1 MERLSGLDAAF
12 LALETAA
19 DHMHVMAVAVLD
31 PSTSPVGFNA
41 ATVKRLVEERLPQI
55 PAFRRRLV
63 EVPFNLHHPLWVE
76 DPDFDLD
83 YHVRQMA
90 VIAPGGVRELAAL
103 VGDIASWPL
112 DRTRPLWQIWV
123 VEGLEDGNVGLIAK
137 VHHSAIDG
145 AAGVDVLAQLVD
157 LEPVAPRAA
166 DEPTPWRPDRVP
178 SDIEMI
184 FGSMVSIAK
193 RPVQMARAGVNLGRG
208 LLRLGQRA
216 REGSM
221 SGGAAPFTAPR
232 LPWNGT
238 ITPHRKVAFAEIT
251 LADVKE
257 VKDAFGVTVN
267 DVVLAV
273 VAGALRRYLD
283 AREELPDRPLVAVV
297 PTNVRTES
305 TRGVAGNVVSAMF
318 ASLPSELADPVARL
332 AAVADSMSVAKQT
345 HRDIGGTLLGEWAE
359 VATAPILH
367 NGIQLYRRFADRVR
381 PIHNLVISNV
391 PGPPVPVYMAGARI
405 VSLVPMGPIFDGAG
419 LNVTVL
425 SYLDRVDVG
434 FMACRETVPGIWG
447 MAAAVPDAMAELLA
461 AARTVERAEG
471 APADGAR
478 DAEIDEPDVADPPV
492 VEVDLTEVVA
502 THVEAYPDAG

>member
-1 MERLSGLDAAF
+1 MRQLSGLDATF
-12 LALETAA
+12 LHLETSTTFGHVSGLALYSRPSA
-19 DHMHVMAVAVLD
+19 DFDPYRTVYERFEALSGRVGPLHEKLLD
-31 PSTSPVGFNA
+31 
-41 ATVKRLVEERLPQI
+41 
-55 PAFRRRLV
+55 
-63 EVPFNLHHPLWVE
+63 VPLGLDHPYWIV
-76 DPDFDLD
+76 DDDFDLD

-90 VIAPGGVRELAAL
+90 VIAPGGTRELAAL

-112 DRTRPLWQIWV
+112 DRTRPLWQLWV

-157 LEPVAPRAA
+157 LEPTQPRAEP
-166 DEPTPWRPDRVP
+166 DELEPWRPDRVP

-184 FGSMVSIAK
+184 VGSMVSIAK
-193 RPVQMARAGVNLGRG
+193 RPVQMARAGLHLTRG
-208 LLRLGQRA
+208 LVRLGQRA

-232 LPWNGT
+232 LTWNGS
-238 ITPHRKVAFAEIT
+238 ITPHRKVAFATIS

-267 DVVLAV
+267 DVVLAM
-273 VAGALRRYLD
+273 VAGALRRYLE
-283 AREELPDRPLVAVV
+283 AREELPERPLVAVV
-297 PTNVRTES
+297 PTNERTES
-305 TRGVAGNVVSAMF
+305 TRGVVGNVVSAMF
-318 ASLPSELADPVARL
+318 ASLPAEQADPVARL
-332 AAVADSMSVAKQT
+332 AAVAESMSVAKRT

-391 PGPPVPVYMAGARI
+391 PGPPVPVYMAGAQV

-434 FMACRETVPGIWG
+434 FMACRETVPGVWG
-447 MAAAVPDAMAELLA
+447 MATAVPDAMAELVA
-461 AARTVERAEG
+461 AARAATSGERH
-471 APADGAR
+471 
-478 DAEIDEPDVADPPV
+478 AEIDEELAEASLPVA
-492 VEVDLTEVVA
+492 VEVDLTDGAADLVA
-502 THVEAYPDAG
+502 DAYPDAG

>member
-12 LALETAA
+12 LALETPA

-31 PSTSPVGFNA
+31 PRTSPGGFTA
-41 ATVKRLVEERLPQI
+41 ATVKRLVEERLPNI
-55 PAFRRRLV
+55 PAFRRRIV

-90 VIAPGGVRELAAL
+90 VIAPGGTRELAAL

-112 DRTRPLWQIWV
+112 DRTRPLWQLWV

-157 LEPVAPRAA
+157 LEPVQPAVDR
-166 DEPTPWRPDRVP
+166 DDLEPWRPDRVP

-184 FGSMVSIAK
+184 VGSMVSIAK
-193 RPVQMARAGVNLGRG
+193 RPVQMARAGLHLTRG
-208 LLRLGQRA
+208 LVRLGQRA

-232 LPWNGT
+232 LTWNGS
-238 ITPHRKVAFAEIT
+238 ITPHRKVAFATIS

-267 DVVLAV
+267 DVVLAM
-273 VAGALRRYLD
+273 VAGSLRRYLE
-283 AREELPDRPLVAVV
+283 ARDELPDRPLVAVV
-297 PTNVRTES
+297 PTNERTES
-305 TRGVAGNVVSAMF
+305 TRGVVGNVVSAMF
-318 ASLPSELADPVARL
+318 ASLPSEQADPVARL
-332 AAVADSMSVAKQT
+332 AAVAESMSVAKQT
-345 HRDIGGTLLGEWAE
+345 HKDIGGTLLGEWAE

-391 PGPPVPVYMAGARI
+391 PGPPVPVYMAGAQV

-434 FMACRETVPGIWG
+434 FMACRETVPGVWG
-447 MAAAVPDAMAELLA
+447 MATAVPDAMAELVA
-461 AARTVERAEG
+461 AARAAAAGERHE
-471 APADGAR
+471 
-478 DAEIDEPDVADPPV
+478 ELDEPAAAVT
-492 VEVDLTEVVA
+492 VEVDLTDVVPA
-502 THVEAYPDAG
+502 VAADGYPDAG

>member
-12 LALETAA
+12 LALETSA

-31 PSTSPVGFNA
+31 PSSTPAGFTA
-41 ATVKRLVEERLPQI
+41 ATVKRLVEDRLPNI

-63 EVPFNLHHPLWVE
+63 EVPFNLHHPLWIE
-76 DPDFDLD
+76 DPAFDLD

-90 VIAPGGVRELAAL
+90 VIAPGGIRELAAL

-112 DRTRPLWQIWV
+112 DRTRPLWQLWV

-157 LEPVAPRAA
+157 LEPTVPG
-166 DEPTPWRPDRVP
+166 PTPDELAPWHPDRVP
-178 SDIEMI
+178 SDVEMI
-184 FGSMVSIAK
+184 VGSMVSIAK
-193 RPVQMARAGVNLGRG
+193 RPVQMARAGIHLTRG
-208 LLRLGQRA
+208 LMRLGQRA
-216 REGSM
+216 REGAM

-232 LPWNGT
+232 LSWNGT
-238 ITPHRKVAFAEIT
+238 ITPHRKVAFATIA

-267 DVVLAV
+267 DVVLAM
-273 VAGALRRYLD
+273 VAGALRRYLE
-283 AREELPDRPLVAVV
+283 ARDELPEKPLVAVV

-305 TRGVAGNVVSAMF
+305 TQGLGGNVVSAMF
-318 ASLPSELADPVARL
+318 ASLPSEQADPVARL
-332 AAVADSMSVAKQT
+332 AAVAESMSVAKQT

-367 NGIQLYRRFADRVR
+367 NGIQLYRRFADRMR

-434 FMACRETVPGIWG
+434 FMACRETVPGVWG
-447 MAAAVPDAMAELLA
+447 MAAAVPDAMAELVA
-461 AARTVERAEG
+461 AARAVGVAEQAGLPDEDVRA
-471 APADGAR
+471 
-478 DAEIDEPDVADPPV
+478 AEIDEPEL
-492 VEVDLTEVVA
+492 VEVDLTEAVVA
-502 THVEAYPDAG
+502 AAPDDYPDAG

>member
-12 LALETAA
+12 LALETPA

-31 PSTSPVGFNA
+31 PRTSPGGFTA
-41 ATVKRLVEERLPQI
+41 ATVKRLVEERLPNI
-55 PAFRRRLV
+55 PAFRRRIV

-90 VIAPGGVRELAAL
+90 VIAPGGTRELAAL

-112 DRTRPLWQIWV
+112 DRTRPLWQLWV

-157 LEPVAPRAA
+157 LEPTQPRSEP
-166 DEPTPWRPDRVP
+166 DELEPWRPDRVP

-184 FGSMVSIAK
+184 VGSMVSIAK
-193 RPVQMARAGVNLGRG
+193 RPVQMARAGLHLTRG
-208 LLRLGQRA
+208 LVRLGQRA

-232 LPWNGT
+232 LTWNGS
-238 ITPHRKVAFAEIT
+238 ITPHRRVAFATIS

-267 DVVLAV
+267 DVVLAM
-273 VAGALRRYLD
+273 VAGALRRYLE
-283 AREELPDRPLVAVV
+283 ARDELPDRPLVAVV
-297 PTNVRTES
+297 PTNERTES
-305 TRGVAGNVVSAMF
+305 TQGVVGNVVSAMF
-318 ASLPSELADPVARL
+318 ASLPSEQADPVARL
-332 AAVADSMSVAKQT
+332 AAVAESMSVAKRT

-359 VATAPILH
+359 VATAPILQ

-391 PGPPVPVYMAGARI
+391 PGPPVPVYMAGAQV

-434 FMACRETVPGIWG
+434 FMACRETVPGVWG
-447 MAAAVPDAMAELLA
+447 MATAVPDAMAELVA
-461 AARTVERAEG
+461 AARAATSGERH
-471 APADGAR
+471 
-478 DAEIDEPDVADPPV
+478 AEIDEELAESSLPVA
-492 VEVDLTEVVA
+492 VEVDLTEGAADLVA
-502 THVEAYPDAG
+502 DAYPDAG